1 MYIDVTKA
9 KFQELIDAVK
19 AKNEESENKLVW
31 GLALIGGI
39 VIVAI
44 IAYAVYRFLTPDYYD
59 DYDDDDF
66 DDDFDDFDDDD
77 DFDEVDEEP
86 EAEEEEPAA
95 GEEDIFA
102 ALGNVREGGIV
113 GMESHLAEPVVVQ
126 RARILRVVRPEL
138 AREAEERAHVHAHGA
153 DGLTLPAVAAGVG
166 LPRHGVGRDGRISL
180 GVGIDLDGELAGLF
194 AVPGQHLAPVDAG
207 PAVALEAASGLGH
220 GRFLADDFDARGLF
234 RASVV
239 DGSSAV
245 ARERV

>member
-66 DDDFDDFDDDD
+66 DDDFDDFEDDDD
-77 DFDEVDEEP
+77 NFDEVDEEP

-95 GEEDIFA
+95 EEA
-102 ALGNVREGGIV
+102 A
-113 GMESHLAEPVVVQ
+113 
-126 RARILRVVRPEL
+126 
-138 AREAEERAHVHAHGA
+138 AEEAAEEENEE
-153 DGLTLPAVAAGVG
+153 PAE
-166 LPRHGVGRDGRISL
+166 D
-180 GVGIDLDGELAGLF
+180 
-194 AVPGQHLAPVDAG
+194 
-207 PAVALEAASGLGH
+207 
-220 GRFLADDFDARGLF
+220 
-234 RASVV
+234 
-239 DGSSAV
+239 
-245 ARERV
+245 